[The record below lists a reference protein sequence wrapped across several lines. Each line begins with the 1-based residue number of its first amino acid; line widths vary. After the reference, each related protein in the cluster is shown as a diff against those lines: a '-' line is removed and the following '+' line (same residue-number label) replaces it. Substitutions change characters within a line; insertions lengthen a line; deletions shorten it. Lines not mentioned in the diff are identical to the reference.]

1 MFQVDPKPIWQAY
14 ETLGDAAGT
23 LGTAEETVQTVLGN
37 LQSLRGFES
46 AVERCRGRQGRLG
59 QERAQMRQMRE
70 GLADVLAH
78 YRYHEN
84 RVLANGEQG
93 IACHRKIRAGEG

>member
-46 AVERCRGRQGRLG
+46 AVERCRGRK
-59 QERAQMRQMRE
+59 

>member
-46 AVERCRGRQGRLG
+46 AVERCRGRKGRLG

-78 YRYHEN
+78 YRYH
-84 RVLANGEQG
+84 
-93 IACHRKIRAGEG
+93 

>member
-46 AVERCRGRQGRLG
+46 AVERCRGRKALRMCWRITVTMKTECLPTVN
-59 QERAQMRQMRE
+59 RE
-70 GLADVLAH
+70 LPVTG
-78 YRYHEN
+78 
-84 RVLANGEQG
+84 
-93 IACHRKIRAGEG
+93 K